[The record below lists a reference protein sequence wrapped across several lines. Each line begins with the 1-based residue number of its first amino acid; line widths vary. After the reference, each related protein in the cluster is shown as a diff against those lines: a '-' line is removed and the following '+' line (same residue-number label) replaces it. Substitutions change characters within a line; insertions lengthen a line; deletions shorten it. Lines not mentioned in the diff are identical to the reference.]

1 MKDLFQC
8 RYRTIGKDVLQNVRH
23 SHNETETLFVENG
36 SGSFTIGERIYPLS
50 SRGLYF
56 INANTLHFTAPT
68 LPKKYVRS
76 IICISKEYFSLLCES
91 TGYGEIANKLQ
102 KQCYV
107 LLDSDGAMQVDRAM
121 KQMQN
126 REKRICV
133 RALLDVLEIAD
144 QSECETVILDNKAT
158 KIMEYINQNISED
171 LSLDKI
177 AARMFI
183 GKYYMCHLFKMTTG
197 MSITQY
203 ILLQRLSLCKNLLL
217 STDKSVSEIAM
228 LCGFSAFSYFC
239 RAFAKNEG
247 MSASA
252 FRKKFAQKSITD
264 DENQ

>member
-1 MKDLFQC
+1 
-8 RYRTIGKDVLQNVRH
+8 
-23 SHNETETLFVENG
+23 
-36 SGSFTIGERIYPLS
+36 
-50 SRGLYF
+50 
-56 INANTLHFTAPT
+56 
-68 LPKKYVRS
+68 
-76 IICISKEYFSLLCES
+76 
-91 TGYGEIANKLQ
+91 
-102 KQCYV
+102 
-107 LLDSDGAMQVDRAM
+107 
-121 KQMQN
+121 
-126 REKRICV
+126 
-133 RALLDVLEIAD
+133 
-144 QSECETVILDNKAT
+144 
-158 KIMEYINQNISED
+158 MEYINQNISED